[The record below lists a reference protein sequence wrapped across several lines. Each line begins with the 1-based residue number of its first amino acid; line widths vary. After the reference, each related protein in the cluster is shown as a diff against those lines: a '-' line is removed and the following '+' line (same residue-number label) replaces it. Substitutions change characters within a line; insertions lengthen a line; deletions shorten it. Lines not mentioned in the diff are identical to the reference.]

1 MIFAKNRQFS
11 SKKSSDYEENQPK
24 TQVSSMLDIRLIR
37 KEREKI
43 EAKIRAKE
51 PDLDLAQVLELDE
64 KVRHIKTEVEKL
76 KERRNDLSKE
86 VGELKKANKP
96 AERLMEQ
103 VREIGEKI
111 SALDH
116 ELLRT
121 EGAFID
127 ALSRIPN
134 IPMDDVKVS
143 QDVADNVVLKIVG
156 QKPSFAFTPKNHLE
170 LNEQHHLFEFQRTA
184 KTTGTGWPAYRGMG
198 ARLEWALLNYMIDIQ
213 LLNGFEFW
221 LPPVLVRPPIM
232 FGSGQIP
239 KFDGQYYEVGE
250 GEHKLYMIPTAEV
263 VLNGLHYDE
272 ILPAE
277 SLPIKY
283 AAFTPCFRK
292 EAGAAGSQERGL
304 IRVHQ
309 FHKVEMFCFTLPDQ
323 SEEVF
328 EEMIGVAEEILQ
340 GLGLHYR
347 LSLLVTGDMSFTAA
361 KTVDIEVWLPGQN
374 RYYEVSSISN
384 CTDYQSRR
392 SQIRFREKG
401 GKPELVHTLNG
412 SGLATSRLMVA
423 LLENNQNSDSSINLP
438 PVLAEKIGT
447 HLLEPI

>member
-1 MIFAKNRQFS
+1 
-11 SKKSSDYEENQPK
+11 
-24 TQVSSMLDIRLIR
+24 MLDIKLIR

-43 EAKIRAKE
+43 EAKLKAKE
-51 PDLDLAQVLELDE
+51 PDLDLSRVLEFDE
-64 KVRHIKTEVEKL
+64 KVRELKTEVENL
-76 KERRNDLSKE
+76 KGQRNELSKE
-86 VGELKKANKP
+86 VGELKKTNKP
-96 AERLMEQ
+96 AETLMKE
-103 VREIGEKI
+103 VRDIGEKI
-111 SALDH
+111 SALDQ
-116 ELLRT
+116 ELLIT
-121 EGAFID
+121 ETAFTD

-143 QDVADNVVLKIVG
+143 QNVADNVVLKTVG
-156 QKPSFAFTPKNHLE
+156 QKPNFTFTPKNHLE
-170 LNEQHHLFEFQRTA
+170 LNDIHHLFDFQRTA
-184 KTTGTGWPAYRGMG
+184 KTSGTGWPAYRGMG

-221 LPPVLVRPPIM
+221 LPPVLVRPHIM

-239 KFDGQYYEVGE
+239 KFDGQYYETGE
-250 GEHKLYMIPTAEV
+250 GEHKLFLVPTAEV

-277 SLPIKY
+277 QLPIKY

-292 EAGAAGSQERGL
+292 EAGAAGAQERGL

-323 SEEVF
+323 SEQVF
-328 EEMIGVAEEILQ
+328 EEMIAVAEEILQ

-347 LSLLVTGDMSFTAA
+347 TTLLVTGDMSFTAA

-384 CTDYQSRR
+384 CTDYQARR

-423 LLENNQNSDSSINLP
+423 LLENNQNPDGSINIP

-447 HLLEPI
+447 HLIEA